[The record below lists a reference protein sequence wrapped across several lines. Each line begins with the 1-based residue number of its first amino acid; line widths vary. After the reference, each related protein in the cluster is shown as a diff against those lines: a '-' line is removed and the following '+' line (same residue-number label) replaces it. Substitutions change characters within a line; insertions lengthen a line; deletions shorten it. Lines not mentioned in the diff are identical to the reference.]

1 MGEHNAVVAICHTH
15 TEVEAA
21 IKALKLAA
29 FNVKKLSI
37 VGKDYHTDKHVVGY
51 YNTGDCMKYWGT
63 AIPGIGPVLI
73 AGPLI
78 GWVLGALEET
88 VETGGMTAIGAALN
102 NLGIPKDSVL
112 NYETALIS
120 SKFILLAHGTA
131 EEVAHAQHIIQ
142 TKRARSIGT
151 HAIVDREARAVTEQ
165 ARKMES

>member
-1 MGEHNAVVAICHTH
+1 MGEHNAVVAMCNTH
-15 TEVEAA
+15 TETEAA
-21 IKALKLAA
+21 IKELKRAA

-37 VGKDYHTDKHVVGY
+37 VGKDYHTDKHVLGY
-51 YNTGDCMKYWGT
+51 YNTGDHMKYWGT

-73 AGPLI
+73 AGPLL

-88 VETGGMTAIGAALN
+88 VVTGGMTAIGVALN

-112 NYETALIS
+112 NYETALKS

-131 EEVAHAQHIIQ
+131 EEVAHAQSIIQ

-151 HAIVDREARAVTEQ
+151 HAIVDRKARAVI
-165 ARKMES
+165 